1 MKTKYDLRPFLSVL
15 LVIFTL
21 LTIVF
26 VKMEVRR
33 MGYTLLK
40 ESRGLK
46 SLTEE
51 KRLKEMTYA
60 QLTRPERIETFA
72 ERKLS
77 LKKAVKGQIV
87 QLSGERIAL
96 QN

>member
-1 MKTKYDLRPFLSVL
+1 MKTKYDLKPFLSVL

-21 LTIVF
+21 LSIVF
-26 VKMEVRR
+26 TKMEVRR
-33 MGYTLLK
+33 MGYVLLK
-40 ESRGLK
+40 DSRQLK
-46 SLTEE
+46 TLTEQ

-77 LKKAVKGQIV
+77 LKKAQKGQIV
-87 QLSGERIAL
+87 QLAGERIAL

>member
-1 MKTKYDLRPFLSVL
+1 MKTKYDLKPFLSVL

-26 VKMEVRR
+26 TKMEVRR
-33 MGYTLLK
+33 MGYVLLK
-40 ESRGLK
+40 DSRQLK
-46 SLTEE
+46 TLTEQ

-77 LKKAVKGQIV
+77 LKKAQKGQIV
-87 QLSGERIAL
+87 QLAGERIAL